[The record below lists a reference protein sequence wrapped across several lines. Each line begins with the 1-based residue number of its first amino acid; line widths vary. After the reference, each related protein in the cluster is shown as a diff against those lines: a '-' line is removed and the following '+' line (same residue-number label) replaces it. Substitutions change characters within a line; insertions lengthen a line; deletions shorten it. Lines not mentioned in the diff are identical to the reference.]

1 MISSAICGR
10 SISNPED
17 GDDKEDSM
25 PTAATNREAV
35 RVDRDAF
42 RLELDR
48 RLAIVTRKARRYRYW
63 NATLLLIAV
72 LFGLV
77 AAALAADSARDGSI
91 IAKPVAEATTGKP
104 PSDLPKGWRNV
115 CGLIAVF
122 TLIGT
127 AATGI
132 SNALKISEHQTKA
145 FVCAGALDALRTDL
159 LPDSTDHKQALE
171 KIEGELSKLL
181 KDYPEYFI

>member
-1 MISSAICGR
+1 MSKA
-10 SISNPED
+10 
-17 GDDKEDSM
+17 
-25 PTAATNREAV
+25 PTDREAV

-42 RLELDR
+42 RQELDR
-48 RLAIVTRKARRYRYW
+48 RLTIVTRKARWYRYW
-63 NATLLLIAV
+63 NAALLLIAV

-77 AAALAADSARDGSI
+77 AAALAADSARDGTV
-91 IAKPVAEATTGKP
+91 IAKSVAEATTGKP

-127 AATGI
+127 AATGV

-145 FVCAGALDALRTDL
+145 FVCAGALDALLTDL
-159 LPDSTDHKQALE
+159 LPASTDHKQALE
-171 KIEGELSKLL
+171 RIEAELAKLL
-181 KDYPEYFI
+181 KDYPEYFR

>member
-1 MISSAICGR
+1 M
-10 SISNPED
+10 SNAPMD
-17 GDDKEDSM
+17 GE
-25 PTAATNREAV
+25 TV
-35 RVDRDAF
+35 RADRTAF
-42 RLELDR
+42 RVELDR

-63 NATLLLIAV
+63 NVALLLIAV
-72 LFGLV
+72 VFGLV
-77 AAALAADSARDGSI
+77 AAGLAADSARDGKI
-91 IAKPVAEATTGKP
+91 IAKPVAEATTGVA

-132 SNALKISEHQTKA
+132 SNGLKVSEHQTKA
-145 FVCAGALDALRTDL
+145 FVCAGALDALLTDL
-159 LPDSTDHKQALE
+159 LPESADHKQALE

-181 KDYPEYFI
+181 KEYPEYFR

>member
-1 MISSAICGR
+1 MA
-10 SISNPED
+10 NV
-17 GDDKEDSM
+17 
-25 PTAATNREAV
+25 PTELEAV
-35 RVDRDAF
+35 RTDRNAF
-42 RLELDR
+42 RMELDR
-48 RLAIVTRKARRYRYW
+48 RLALVTRKARRYRYW
-63 NATLLLIAV
+63 NVALLLIAV

-77 AAALAADSARDGSI
+77 AAALAADSARNGNI
-91 IAKPVAEATTGKP
+91 IAKPVAEATTGVT

-132 SNALKISEHQTKA
+132 SNALKVSEHQTKA
-145 FVCAGALDALRTDL
+145 FVCAGALDALLTDL
-159 LPDSTDHKQALE
+159 LPESADHKHTLE

-181 KDYPEYFI
+181 KEYAEYLR

>member
-1 MISSAICGR
+1 MAQA
-10 SISNPED
+10 SID
-17 GDDKEDSM
+17 
-25 PTAATNREAV
+25 REAV

-48 RLAIVTRKARRYRYW
+48 RLNTVTRKARRYRYW
-63 NATLLLIAV
+63 NAGLLLIAV

-77 AAALAADSARDGSI
+77 AAALAADSARDGNI
-91 IAKPVAEATTGKP
+91 VAKSVAEATTGKA

-122 TLIGT
+122 TLLGT

-145 FVCAGALDALRTDL
+145 FVCAGALDALLTDL
-159 LPDSTDHKQALE
+159 LPDSTDHKRTLE

-181 KDYPEYFI
+181 KEYPEYFR